1 MCIRAP
7 RTKPPQFDPPVT
19 TAYRCVRIS
28 ESRLFILGAPRVCL
42 RHEIGHERDL
52 GLYPSVSPPS
62 QPDTRPRT
70 PERTVPLV
78 AMRALLPAS
87 FRSNQL
93 SPKEHLGISSRTADE
108 EAAQKVTLPPAPD
121 ALAGPP
127 LPASPPQAVPAA
139 PAVMSEEDKFGKGMP
154 IANAILATL
163 LFLATMDRYGLRTT
177 VMGSLVVLALFGL
190 LMQTPG
196 WLSSWLQAPPRK
208 EPSAPPPP
216 SSDPVMKNTWLAWL
230 ILVILLGLALTED
243 RMREDPMKR

>member
-1 MCIRAP
+1 MAVEP
-7 RTKPPQFDPPVT
+7 RP
-19 TAYRCVRIS
+19 
-28 ESRLFILGAPRVCL
+28 CL
-42 RHEIGHERDL
+42 RHEIGRERDL
-52 GLYPSVSPPS
+52 GLYPSVSPTS

-87 FRSNQL
+87 FRSNQV
-93 SPKEHLGISSRTADE
+93 SPKKHLRISSRTADE

-127 LPASPPQAVPAA
+127 PPASPPQAVPA
-139 PAVMSEEDKFGKGMP
+139 AVMSEEDKFGKGMP

-190 LMQTPG
+190 VMQAPG

-243 RMREDPMKR
+243 RMRENPMKR